1 MIFLG
6 TPQLR
11 GGVHIFFFYK
21 VSFVKH
27 SSVGSCGVQSSDYE
41 ADFCRARSQGCHGKG
56 DGLVWGSSSS
66 SMATMTMT
74 MVI

>member
-1 MIFLG
+1 MISLG

-27 SSVGSCGVQSSDYE
+27 SSVHEQVQPLQERTQNQDTCPQGLLCLT
-41 ADFCRARSQGCHGKG
+41 AKSQLRCSHISQ
-56 DGLVWGSSSS
+56 L
-66 SMATMTMT
+66 
-74 MVI
+74 